1 MDNIQTESQ
10 LLKRKKIIRRTAA
23 AFVCVIILLTFFSS
37 TINNFLLP
45 TVECD
50 TASSGTL
57 TNEITAEGEIFP
69 VGTEAVYAYGI
80 WKVRDVKVEE
90 EQEVASG
97 EELAVIDSRDLQL
110 DIKKA
115 ELNVQKLENELKRYK
130 NGFQE
135 ADLEQYR
142 NDCEAALKAVQKARK
157 NLDDQ
162 KELYAVD
169 AVSLQEVNDAQDKLD
184 AANREYNEKQRTL
197 SQKETEIK
205 KAGESY
211 GINIAEKESE
221 LEVGKLELQKMK
233 NNIPMDG
240 IIKAPVGGTIKSIS
254 IEKGSVTGS
263 GQVLFEIV
271 KKESGLAVRWTLET
285 KPAGE
290 VEIND
295 TVEISGEADENFNFN
310 GKVKDKKYLTEQ
322 GKYQFTSYLE
332 NSKEDLKIGQK
343 VDVKVRRES
352 RQYKTLVPNSS
363 IVDEGGRKYVFLL
376 KERKG
381 VLGTETYVQKV
392 EITVQEEADLYSA
405 VSLNGFAGD
414 EKIVVFSSKAL
425 SDGLQVKLR

>member
-1 MDNIQTESQ
+1 MENIQTESQ
-10 LLKRKKIIRRTAA
+10 LFKRKKIIRRAA
-23 AFVCVIILLTFFSS
+23 VIFICVIILLTFFSS

-45 TVECD
+45 TVECN

-57 TNEITAEGEIFP
+57 TNEITAVGEVFP
-69 VGTEAVYAYGI
+69 VSTEAVYAYGN
-80 WKVRDVKVEE
+80 WTVRDIKVKEG
-90 EQEVASG
+90 QEVATG
-97 EELAVIDSRDLQL
+97 EELAVIDSKDLQL

-115 ELNVQKLENELKRYK
+115 ELNVLKLENELKRYK

-135 ADLEQYR
+135 TDMEQYKS
-142 NDCEAALKAVQKARK
+142 DCEAALKAVQKARK

-162 KELYAVD
+162 KELYTVD
-169 AVSLQEVNDAQDKLD
+169 AVSLQDVNDAQDKLD
-184 AANREYNEKQRTL
+184 AAKSDYNQKQRVL
-197 SQKETEIK
+197 SQKETESK

-211 GINIAEKESE
+211 GINIEEKQSE
-221 LEVGKLELQKMK
+221 LEVGRLELQKMK
-233 NNIPMDG
+233 NNLPLDG
-240 IIKAPVGGTIKSIS
+240 IIKAPAGGFVRSIS
-254 IEKGSVTGS
+254 VEKGSVTGS
-263 GQVLFEIV
+263 GQVLLEIV
-271 KKESGLAVRWTLET
+271 KKESGLAVRWMLET

-310 GKVKDKKYLTEQ
+310 GKVKEKRYLTEE
-322 GKYQFTSYLE
+322 GRYQFTSQFD
-332 NSKEDLKIGQK
+332 NSEEDLKIGQK
-343 VDVKVRRES
+343 VDIKVRRES

-381 VLGTETYVQKV
+381 ILGTESYVQKM

-405 VSLNGFAGD
+405 VSLSGFTGD

>member
-1 MDNIQTESQ
+1 MENIQTESQ
-10 LLKRKKIIRRTAA
+10 LFKRKKIIRRAA
-23 AFVCVIILLTFFSS
+23 VIFICVIILLTFFSS

-45 TVECD
+45 TVECN

-57 TNEITAEGEIFP
+57 TNEITAVGEVFP
-69 VGTEAVYAYGI
+69 VSTEAVYAYGN
-80 WKVRDVKVEE
+80 WTVRDMKVKEG
-90 EQEVASG
+90 QEVATE
-97 EELAVIDSRDLQL
+97 EELAVIDSKDLQL

-115 ELNVQKLENELKRYK
+115 ELNVLKLENELKRYK

-135 ADLEQYR
+135 ADMEQYKS
-142 NDCEAALKAVQKARK
+142 DCEAALKAVQKARK

-162 KELYAVD
+162 KELYTVD
-169 AVSLQEVNDAQDKLD
+169 AVSQQDVNDAQDKLD
-184 AANREYNEKQRTL
+184 AAKSDYNQKQRVL
-197 SQKETEIK
+197 SQKETESK

-211 GINIAEKESE
+211 GINIEEKESE
-221 LEVGKLELQKMK
+221 LEVGRLELQKMK
-233 NNIPMDG
+233 NNIPLDG
-240 IIKAPVGGTIKSIS
+240 IIKAPAGGFVRSIS
-254 IEKGSVTGS
+254 VEKGSVTGS

-271 KKESGLAVRWTLET
+271 KKESGLAVRWMLET

-310 GKVKDKKYLTEQ
+310 GKVKEKRYLTEE
-322 GKYQFTSYLE
+322 GRYQFTSQFD
-332 NSKEDLKIGQK
+332 NSEEDLKIGQK
-343 VDVKVRRES
+343 VDIKVRRES

-363 IVDEGGRKYVFLL
+363 IVDEGGRKYIFIL

-381 VLGTETYVQKV
+381 ILGTESYVQKM

-405 VSLNGFAGD
+405 VSLSGFTGD

>member
-1 MDNIQTESQ
+1 MENIQTESQ
-10 LLKRKKIIRRTAA
+10 LFKRKKIIRRAA
-23 AFVCVIILLTFFSS
+23 VIFICVIILLTFFSS

-45 TVECD
+45 TVECN

-57 TNEITAEGEIFP
+57 TNEITAVGEVFP
-69 VGTEAVYAYGI
+69 VSTEAVYAYGN
-80 WKVRDVKVEE
+80 WTVRDMKVKEG
-90 EQEVASG
+90 QEVATG
-97 EELAVIDSRDLQL
+97 EELAVIDSKDLQL

-115 ELNVQKLENELKRYK
+115 ELNVLKLENELKRYK

-135 ADLEQYR
+135 ADMEQYKS
-142 NDCEAALKAVQKARK
+142 DCEAALKAVQKARK

-162 KELYAVD
+162 KELYTVD
-169 AVSLQEVNDAQDKLD
+169 AVSQQDVNDAQDKLD
-184 AANREYNEKQRTL
+184 AAKSDYNQKQRVL
-197 SQKETEIK
+197 SQKETESK

-211 GINIAEKESE
+211 GINIEEKESE
-221 LEVGKLELQKMK
+221 LEVGRLELQKMK
-233 NNIPMDG
+233 NNIPLDG
-240 IIKAPVGGTIKSIS
+240 IIKAPAGGFVRSIS
-254 IEKGSVTGS
+254 VEKGSVTGS
-263 GQVLFEIV
+263 GQVLLEIV
-271 KKESGLAVRWTLET
+271 KKESGLAVRWMLET

-310 GKVKDKKYLTEQ
+310 GKVKEKRYLTEE
-322 GKYQFTSYLE
+322 GRYQFTSQFD
-332 NSKEDLKIGQK
+332 NSEEDLKIGQK
-343 VDVKVRRES
+343 VDIKVRRES

-381 VLGTETYVQKV
+381 ILGTESYVQKM

-405 VSLNGFAGD
+405 VSLSGFTGD

>member
-1 MDNIQTESQ
+1 MENIQTESQ
-10 LLKRKKIIRRTAA
+10 LLKRKKIIRRAA
-23 AFVCVIILLTFFSS
+23 VIFICIIILLTFFSS

-45 TVECD
+45 TVE
-50 TASSGTL
+50 SGTVSTGTL
-57 TNEITAEGEIFP
+57 SNEITAEGEVFP
-69 VGTEAVYAYGI
+69 VSTEAIYAYGT
-80 WKVRDVKVEE
+80 WKVRDIKVKE
-90 EQEVASG
+90 EQEVATG
-97 EELAVIDSRDLQL
+97 EELAVIDSKDLQL

-115 ELNVQKLENELKRYK
+115 ELNVQKLENELMRYR

-135 ADLEQYR
+135 ADLEQYK
-142 NDCEAALKAVQKARK
+142 NDCEAALKAVQKAQK
-157 NLDDQ
+157 NLEDQ
-162 KELYAVD
+162 KALYSVD
-169 AVSLQEVNDAQDKLD
+169 AVSLQDVNDAQDKLE
-184 AANREYNEKQRTL
+184 AAKSEYNEKQRTL
-197 SQKETEIK
+197 SQKETESK

-221 LEVGKLELQKMK
+221 LEVGKLELQRMK
-233 NNIPMDG
+233 NNIPVDG
-240 IIKAPVGGTIKSIS
+240 IIKAPVGGTVRSIS

-290 VEIND
+290 VEVND
-295 TVEISGEADENFNFN
+295 AVEISGEADKSFSFT
-310 GKVKDKKYLTEQ
+310 GRVKEKKYLTEG

-332 NSKEDLKIGQK
+332 DFKEELKIGQK
-343 VDVKVRRES
+343 VDVAVKKES
-352 RQYKTLVPNSS
+352 KQYPVLIPNGSV
-363 IVDEGGRKYVFLL
+363 VDEGGRKYIFIL

-392 EITVQEEADLYSA
+392 EITVQEEGDLYSA
-405 VSLNGFAGD
+405 VASSGFMGD

>member
-1 MDNIQTESQ
+1 MENIQTESQ
-10 LLKRKKIIRRTAA
+10 LFKRKKIIRRAA
-23 AFVCVIILLTFFSS
+23 VIFICVIILLTFFSS

-45 TVECD
+45 TVECN

-57 TNEITAEGEIFP
+57 TNEITAVGEVFP
-69 VGTEAVYAYGI
+69 VSTEAVYAYGN
-80 WKVRDVKVEE
+80 WTVRDIKVKED
-90 EQEVASG
+90 QEVATG
-97 EELAVIDSRDLQL
+97 EELAVIDSKDLQL

-115 ELNVQKLENELKRYK
+115 ELNVLKLENELKRYK

-135 ADLEQYR
+135 TDMEQYKS
-142 NDCEAALKAVQKARK
+142 DCEAALKAVQKAQK

-169 AVSLQEVNDAQDKLD
+169 AVSLQDVNDAQDKLD
-184 AANREYNEKQRTL
+184 AAKSDYNQKQRAL
-197 SQKETEIK
+197 SQKETESK

-211 GINIAEKESE
+211 GINIEEKESE
-221 LEVGKLELQKMK
+221 LEVGRLELQKMK
-233 NNIPMDG
+233 NNLPLNG
-240 IIKAPVGGTIKSIS
+240 IIKAPAGGIVKSIS
-254 IEKGSVTGS
+254 VEKGSVTGS

-271 KKESGLAVRWTLET
+271 KKESGLAVRWMLET

-310 GKVKDKKYLTEQ
+310 GKVKEKKYLTEE
-322 GKYQFTSYLE
+322 GRYQFTSQLD
-332 NSKEDLKIGQK
+332 NSEEDLKIGQK
-343 VDVKVRRES
+343 VDIKVRRES

-363 IVDEGGRKYVFLL
+363 IVDEGGRKYIFIL

-381 VLGTETYVQKV
+381 VLGTETYVQKM
-392 EITVQEEADLYSA
+392 EITVQEEADLFSA
-405 VSLNGFAGD
+405 VSLSGFTGD

>member
-1 MDNIQTESQ
+1 MENIQTESQ
-10 LLKRKKIIRRTAA
+10 LFKRKKIIRRAA
-23 AFVCVIILLTFFSS
+23 VIFICVIILLTFFSS

-45 TVECD
+45 TVECN

-57 TNEITAEGEIFP
+57 TNEITAVGEVFP
-69 VGTEAVYAYGI
+69 VSTEAVYAYGN
-80 WKVRDVKVEE
+80 WTVRDMKVKEG
-90 EQEVASG
+90 QEVATG
-97 EELAVIDSRDLQL
+97 EELAVIDSKDLQL

-115 ELNVQKLENELKRYK
+115 ELNVLKLENELKRYK

-135 ADLEQYR
+135 ADMEQYKS
-142 NDCEAALKAVQKARK
+142 DCEAALKAVQKARK

-162 KELYAVD
+162 KELYTVD
-169 AVSLQEVNDAQDKLD
+169 AVSQQDVNDAQDKLD
-184 AANREYNEKQRTL
+184 AAKSDYNQKQRVL
-197 SQKETEIK
+197 SQKETESK

-211 GINIAEKESE
+211 GINIEEKQSE
-221 LEVGKLELQKMK
+221 LEVGRLELQKMK
-233 NNIPMDG
+233 NNIPLDG
-240 IIKAPVGGTIKSIS
+240 IIKAPAGGFVRSIS
-254 IEKGSVTGS
+254 VEKGSVTGS
-263 GQVLFEIV
+263 GQVLLEIV
-271 KKESGLAVRWTLET
+271 KKESGLAVRWMLET

-310 GKVKDKKYLTEQ
+310 GKVKEKRYLTEE
-322 GKYQFTSYLE
+322 GRYQFTSQFD
-332 NSKEDLKIGQK
+332 NSEEDLKIGQK
-343 VDVKVRRES
+343 VDIKVRRES

-381 VLGTETYVQKV
+381 ILGTESYVQKM

-405 VSLNGFAGD
+405 VSLSGFTGD